1 MFGNGMMKKLQQMQE
16 QVEEEK
22 ARLSNITISGE
33 SGPVKVDVDGNGV
46 VKNIQCSENLDQEA
60 LIDYII
66 LASNKAL
73 DQANRTKEMEMAQS
87 AKGIIP
93 GM

>member
-1 MFGNGMMKKLQQMQE
+1 MMKKLQQMQE
-16 QVEEEK
+16 QVEEAK

-60 LIDYII
+60 LIDYIV

-73 DQANRTKEMEMAQS
+73 EQANRTKEMEMAQS

>member
-1 MFGNGMMKKLQQMQE
+1 MMKKLQQMQE

>member
-1 MFGNGMMKKLQQMQE
+1 MMKKLQQMQE
-16 QVEEEK
+16 QVEEAK

-33 SGPVKVDVDGNGV
+33 SGPVKVEVDGNGV
-46 VKNIQCSENLDQEA
+46 VKNIQCNENLDQEA

-73 DQANRTKEMEMAQS
+73 DQANRNKEMEMAQS